1 MLKHQTMLNYQKLME
16 HSPTVYETFV
26 NKLGQTIDLVE
37 HPFKGDEAPVIVVC
51 HELKL
56 AAYSSFFECE
66 DMTAED
72 GEYQPSFEDGK
83 LWIGDFLAD

>member
-1 MLKHQTMLNYQKLME
+1 MLKHQTMLNYQKLMA
-16 HSPTVYETFV
+16 HKPTVYTTIV
-26 NKLGQTIDLVE
+26 NNLGQKIDLVE
-37 HPFKGDEAPVIVVC
+37 HPFKGDEAQVICVC

-56 AAYSSFFECE
+56 AAYSGFFECD
-66 DMTAED
+66 DMIAPH

>member
-1 MLKHQTMLNYQKLME
+1 MLKHQTMLNYTKLME
-16 HSPTVYETFV
+16 HNPTVYTTIV
-26 NKLGQTIDLVE
+26 NAKGQTIDLVE
-37 HPFKGDEAPVIVVC
+37 HPLKGDEAQVICVC

-56 AAYSSFFECE
+56 AAYSGFYECD